1 MKSYLQEFRKKKNI
15 TQQELAKIVNVSRQ
29 AIIAIEKGKYDPSL
43 WLAYDLANFFGV
55 SIEEIFDFKESVR
68 K

>member
-1 MKSYLQEFRKKKNI
+1 MKNYLQEFRKKKNI
-15 TQQELAKIVNVSRQ
+15 TQQELANKVNVSRQ

-55 SIEEIFDFKESVR
+55 SIEEIFDFKERV
-68 K
+68 KK